1 MGSDSEINEF
11 LPLREVVFLTLRK
24 AILKGELQPGERL
37 MEIALANRLGVSRT
51 PVREAIR
58 MLEHEGLV
66 VMKPRRGAQ
75 VAKITEQELNDVLE
89 VRKSLEM
96 LAANKACERM
106 TEEDMKAMRDAGAEF
121 RKLALNPNCDLTALT
136 EADVAFHDTI
146 YRGTR
151 NRRLNQILANLRE
164 QMYRFRLEYLKD
176 ASIRESLVSEHEEI
190 MKAVAGRDGEL
201 AADLI
206 GEHIDNQQKVIH
218 ASIASMEGEKRT
230 CGSF

>member
-190 MKAVAGRDGEL
+190 MKAVAGRDGGL

-218 ASIASMEGEKRT
+218 ASIASMEGE
-230 CGSF
+230 S

>member
-206 GEHIDNQQKVIH
+206 GKHIDNQQKVIH
-218 ASIASMEGEKRT
+218 ASIASMEGE
-230 CGSF
+230 S

>member
-24 AILKGELQPGERL
+24 AMLKGELQPGERL

-218 ASIASMEGEKRT
+218 ASIASMEGE
-230 CGSF
+230 S

>member
-106 TEEDMKAMRDAGAEF
+106 TEEDMKAMRETGAEF

-218 ASIASMEGEKRT
+218 ASIASMEGE
-230 CGSF
+230 S

>member
-146 YRGTR
+146 YRGTQ

-218 ASIASMEGEKRT
+218 ASIASMEGE
-230 CGSF
+230 S

>member
-1 MGSDSEINEF
+1 MA
-11 LPLREVVFLTLRK
+11 L
-24 AILKGELQPGERL
+24 
-37 MEIALANRLGVSRT
+37 ALANRLGVSRT

-106 TEEDMKAMRDAGAEF
+106 TEEDMKAMRETGAEF

-218 ASIASMEGEKRT
+218 ASIASMEGE
-230 CGSF
+230 S

>member
-106 TEEDMKAMRDAGAEF
+106 TEEDMKAMWETGAEF

-146 YRGTR
+146 YRGTQ

-218 ASIASMEGEKRT
+218 ASIASMEGE
-230 CGSF
+230 S

>member
-146 YRGTR
+146 YRGTQ

-164 QMYRFRLEYLKD
+164 QMYRFRFEYLKD

-218 ASIASMEGEKRT
+218 ASIASMEGE
-230 CGSF
+230 S

>member
-106 TEEDMKAMRDAGAEF
+106 TEEDMKAMWETGAEF

-218 ASIASMEGEKRT
+218 ASIASMEGE
-230 CGSF
+230 S